1 MVYYVLISVDDGSPT
16 LSTAAQS
23 LILDLVMPPI
33 DTSKLENMIPL

>member
-23 LILDLVMPPI
+23 LIPDLVIPSI
-33 DTSKLENMIPL
+33 DTSKVENFIPL